1 MTLASDRLEH
11 HYLAALEAGLPDEFT
26 IRQFAR
32 LSGIAEARVADLTG
46 SDSMRG
52 MAEAVLAGA
61 RVQRSKRWIAN
72 QIEVRLLRQE
82 RLLGEEP
89 IELHAIMLESA
100 LAQASKAQLL
110 HLDSRCRL
118 ANVTVQVLP
127 HRAGFHE
134 GQYGA
139 FTVLDFPTKADRSVL
154 YVEHAA
160 GSLHVEDP
168 SKVKVAKLTFTHLS
182 KLALTP
188 AESAEWI
195 GRLAAER

>member
-1 MTLASDRLEH
+1 MEMYARALEKGWWTKYDLDDQGYISLEH
-11 HYLAALEAGLPDEFT
+11 DASKVSDFQVTYVPGLLQT
-26 IRQFAR
+26 
-32 LSGIAEARVADLTG
+32 
-46 SDSMRG
+46 SDYVR
-52 MAEAVLAGA
+52 AVLAGA

-82 RLLGEEP
+82 RLLAEEP
-89 IELHAIMLESA
+89 LQLHAIMLESA
-100 LAQASKAQLL
+100 LAQASRAQLT
-110 HLDSRCRL
+110 HLEERRRL

-127 HRAGFHE
+127 HRAGFNE

-139 FTVLDFPTKADRSVL
+139 FTVLDFPMKADRSVL

-168 SKVKVAKLTFTHLS
+168 SKVKVARLTFTHLS
-182 KLALTP
+182 KLALSP
-188 AESAEWI
+188 EESADWL